1 VKEDG
6 VGWRSECKRALS
18 LVSPAGHEITA
29 LISGPFCTI
38 SIPGGSVT
46 ITNPEPKVIDF
57 ELLPEE
63 SKAEKTARAVPRL
76 IALLMDDLFPVP
88 GTRRRFGLN
97 PVLDLIPA
105 IGDAS
110 AAVVSA
116 ITLFV
121 AARSR
126 VPKVV
131 ITRMGLNILIN
142 ALIGI
147 IPGVGE
153 VFAFW
158 FRPSHRNYELL
169 KKHAPSAG
177 GSARPSTRSDA
188 VFVFAIVAVV
198 LSIFAVCV
206 LAGLYVSWLLAR
218 ELFGYR

>member
-1 VKEDG
+1 M
-6 VGWRSECKRALS
+6 S
-18 LVSPAGHEITA
+18 
-29 LISGPFCTI
+29 
-38 SIPGGSVT
+38 
-46 ITNPEPKVIDF
+46 TNPKPKLIDF
-57 ELLPEE
+57 ELLPPE
-63 SKAEKTARAVPRL
+63 SKAEGGAQAVPRI
-76 IALLMDDLFPVP
+76 IALLMDDLFRVP
-88 GTRRRFGLN
+88 GTSRRFGLN

-121 AARSR
+121 AARNR

-169 KKHAPSAG
+169 KKHTPAVT
-177 GSARPSTRSDA
+177 GSGSPSTKSDT
-188 VFVFAIVAVV
+188 VFVFAIIAVI
-198 LSIFAVCV
+198 LSTFAVCV
-206 LAGLYVSWLLAR
+206 IAGLYVSLLLAR
-218 ELFGYR
+218 ELFRYR

>member
-1 VKEDG
+1 M
-6 VGWRSECKRALS
+6 
-18 LVSPAGHEITA
+18 
-29 LISGPFCTI
+29 
-38 SIPGGSVT
+38 
-46 ITNPEPKVIDF
+46 
-57 ELLPEE
+57 
-63 SKAEKTARAVPRL
+63 PRL
-76 IALLMDDLFPVP
+76 IALFMDDLFPVP
-88 GTRRRFGLN
+88 GTSRRFGLN

-110 AAVVSA
+110 AVVVSA
-116 ITLFV
+116 VTLFV
-121 AARSR
+121 AVRSR

-169 KKHAPSAG
+169 KKHSPPVSGSAG
-177 GSARPSTRSDA
+177 ASTRSDT
-188 VFVFAIVAVV
+188 VFVFAMIAIV

-206 LAGLYVSWLLAR
+206 IAGLYVSVLLAR

>member
-1 VKEDG
+1 MLNILTSRV
-6 VGWRSECKRALS
+6 RAMSFKRPNR
-18 LVSPAGHEITA
+18 VSNFH
-29 LISGPFCTI
+29 PFCI
-38 SIPGGSVT
+38 IPIHGGSVT

-57 ELLPEE
+57 ELLPKETE
-63 SKAEKTARAVPRL
+63 AEKKARTVPRL
-76 IALLMDDLFPVP
+76 IALFMDDLFPVP
-88 GTRRRFGLN
+88 GTKRRFGLN

-116 ITLFV
+116 VTLLV

-142 ALIGI
+142 ALIGV

-153 VFAFW
+153 AFAFW

-169 KKHAPSAG
+169 KKHAPAAG
-177 GSARPSTRSDA
+177 GIRGTSTQGDKI
-188 VFVFAIVAVV
+188 FVFAIIGVV

-206 LAGLYVSWLLAR
+206 ILGLYVSVLLAR
-218 ELFGYR
+218 ELFGQR

>member
-1 VKEDG
+1 MHNLD
-6 VGWRSECKRALS
+6 S
-18 LVSPAGHEITA
+18 
-29 LISGPFCTI
+29 
-38 SIPGGSVT
+38 GGSVT
-46 ITNPEPKVIDF
+46 STNPEPKEIEF
-57 ELLPEE
+57 ELLPKETE
-63 SKAEKTARAVPRL
+63 AEKKARAVPRL
-76 IALLMDDLFPVP
+76 IALFMDDLFPVP
-88 GTRRRFGLN
+88 GTSRRFGLN

-142 ALIGI
+142 ALIGV

-169 KKHAPSAG
+169 KKHAPAAG
-177 GSARPSTRSDA
+177 GSTGTSTQGDRI
-188 VFVFAIVAVV
+188 FVFAIIGVV

-206 LAGLYVSWLLAR
+206 VAGLYVSWLIAR
-218 ELFGYR
+218 ELSGSK

>member
-1 VKEDG
+1 M
-6 VGWRSECKRALS
+6 
-18 LVSPAGHEITA
+18 T
-29 LISGPFCTI
+29 
-38 SIPGGSVT
+38 
-46 ITNPEPKVIDF
+46 TNPKPKLIDF
-57 ELLPEE
+57 ELLPQE
-63 SKAEKTARAVPRL
+63 SKAEGSAQAVPRI
-76 IALLMDDLFPVP
+76 IALLMDDLFRLP

-116 ITLFV
+116 ITLLV
-121 AARSR
+121 AARNR

-158 FRPSHRNYELL
+158 FRPSHRNYESLP
-169 KKHAPSAG
+169 PSHT
-177 GSARPSTRSDA
+177 STPR
-188 VFVFAIVAVV
+188 
-198 LSIFAVCV
+198 
-206 LAGLYVSWLLAR
+206 
-218 ELFGYR
+218 FGVRL

>member
-1 VKEDG
+1 
-6 VGWRSECKRALS
+6 
-18 LVSPAGHEITA
+18 
-29 LISGPFCTI
+29 
-38 SIPGGSVT
+38 
-46 ITNPEPKVIDF
+46 
-57 ELLPEE
+57 LLPKETE
-63 SKAEKTARAVPRL
+63 AEKKARVVPRL
-76 IALLMDDLFPVP
+76 IALFMDDLFPVP
-88 GTRRRFGLN
+88 GTTRRFGLN

-121 AARSR
+121 AARNR

-169 KKHAPSAG
+169 KKHMPSAS
-177 GSARPSTRSDA
+177 GSARPSTRSDT
-188 VFVFAIVAVV
+188 VFVFAIIAVV

-206 LAGLYVSWLLAR
+206 VAGLFVSWLLAR

>member
-1 VKEDG
+1 
-6 VGWRSECKRALS
+6 
-18 LVSPAGHEITA
+18 
-29 LISGPFCTI
+29 
-38 SIPGGSVT
+38 
-46 ITNPEPKVIDF
+46 
-57 ELLPEE
+57 LLPKETE
-63 SKAEKTARAVPRL
+63 AEKKARIVPRL
-76 IALLMDDLFPVP
+76 IALFMDDLFPVP
-88 GTRRRFGLN
+88 GTSKRFGLN

-121 AARSR
+121 AARNR

-147 IPGVGE
+147 IPGIGE

-169 KKHAPSAG
+169 KKHMPAAS
-177 GSARPSTRSDA
+177 GSASTSTRSDT
-188 VFVFAIVAVV
+188 VFVLAITAVV

-206 LAGLYVSWLLAR
+206 VAGLFVSWLLAR

>member
-1 VKEDG
+1 
-6 VGWRSECKRALS
+6 
-18 LVSPAGHEITA
+18 
-29 LISGPFCTI
+29 
-38 SIPGGSVT
+38 
-46 ITNPEPKVIDF
+46 
-57 ELLPEE
+57 LLPKE
-63 SKAEKTARAVPRL
+63 SEAEKTARAVPRL

-88 GTRRRFGLN
+88 GTTRRFGLN

-121 AARSR
+121 AARNR

-169 KKHAPSAG
+169 KKHMPSAS
-177 GSARPSTRSDA
+177 GSASTSTRSDT

-206 LAGLYVSWLLAR
+206 VAGLFMSWLLAR
-218 ELFGYR
+218 EIFGYR

>member
-1 VKEDG
+1 MRRQAAKTD
-6 VGWRSECKRALS
+6 
-18 LVSPAGHEITA
+18 
-29 LISGPFCTI
+29 
-38 SIPGGSVT
+38 
-46 ITNPEPKVIDF
+46 IDF
-57 ELLPEE
+57 ELLPQE
-63 SKAEKTARAVPRL
+63 SKAEGGAQAVPRL
-76 IALLMDDLFPVP
+76 IALLMDDLFRVP

-121 AARSR
+121 AARNR

-169 KKHAPSAG
+169 KKHTPSPS
-177 GSARPSTRSDA
+177 GSASTSTRNDIL
-188 VFVFAIVAVV
+188 FVFAIIAVV
-198 LSIFAVCV
+198 LFIFTVCV
-206 LAGLYVSWLLAR
+206 VAGLYVSLLLAR
-218 ELFGYR
+218 ELSGYR

>member
-1 VKEDG
+1 M
-6 VGWRSECKRALS
+6 
-18 LVSPAGHEITA
+18 
-29 LISGPFCTI
+29 
-38 SIPGGSVT
+38 
-46 ITNPEPKVIDF
+46 
-57 ELLPEE
+57 LPEE

-76 IALLMDDLFPVP
+76 IALLMDDLFPLP
-88 GTRRRFGLN
+88 GTSRRFGLN

-121 AARSR
+121 AARNR

-147 IPGVGE
+147 IPGIGE

-177 GSARPSTRSDA
+177 GSARPSTRSDTI
-188 VFVFAIVAVV
+188 FVFAIVAVV
-198 LSIFAVCV
+198 LAIFAVCV
-206 LAGLYVSWLLAR
+206 LAGLYVSVLLAR
-218 ELFGYR
+218 ELFGHR

>member
-1 VKEDG
+1 M
-6 VGWRSECKRALS
+6 
-18 LVSPAGHEITA
+18 
-29 LISGPFCTI
+29 
-38 SIPGGSVT
+38 
-46 ITNPEPKVIDF
+46 
-57 ELLPEE
+57 
-63 SKAEKTARAVPRL
+63 PRL
-76 IALLMDDLFPVP
+76 IALFMDDLFPVP
-88 GTRRRFGLN
+88 GTTRRFGLN

-121 AARSR
+121 AARNR

-169 KKHAPSAG
+169 KKHAPPTS
-177 GSARPSTRSDA
+177 GSARTSTRSDT
-188 VFVFAIVAVV
+188 VFVFAIIAVV

-206 LAGLYVSWLLAR
+206 VAGLSVSWLLAR